1 MAEMRHSR
9 NIKIFIQTILS
20 FVLSRKIIDM
30 ALCLK
35 KKKSVEKKRQ
45 SIIDMLK
52 KGPVVK
58 RKRGGD

>member
-1 MAEMRHSR
+1 MTEMRRLR

-35 KKKSVEKKRQ
+35 KKSVEKKKQ

-58 RKRGGD
+58 RKKGGD

>member
-1 MAEMRHSR
+1 MTEMRRSR

-20 FVLSRKIIDM
+20 FVLPRKIIDM
-30 ALCLK
+30 TLCL
-35 KKKSVEKKRQ
+35 KKKSVEKKKQ

-58 RKRGGD
+58 RKKGGD